1 MSRRPL
7 EVPSHAEAEEA
18 AEEAEKEELLLGCI
32 LADAAEQQLL
42 LLRLVR
48 RLLRLRVGRHF
59 QRTPRHAPNVVLSE

>member
-32 LADAAEQQLL
+32 LADAADPAA
-42 LLRLVR
+42 RVR
-48 RLLRLRVGRHF
+48 
-59 QRTPRHAPNVVLSE
+59 